1 MNLFEWTLKINGFPL
16 KEARAKLKSI
26 QAIPT
31 PAYPA
36 HLEGQKQELLQFH
49 FKHNPCYR
57 NLLGGSMPQ
66 DWSKVPI
73 MTKADL
79 QQPLAD
85 RLSDGYTKKNCYIN
99 KTSGS
104 SGHPFVF
111 AKDKFC
117 HALTWARVMGLYK
130 GLGIDMGRSLEA
142 RFYGIP
148 LEFPGKQKELL
159 KDSLS
164 ARVRFPIFDL
174 SDAVL
179 EGYLDRFKKRSFV
192 SINGYTSSILL
203 FAKYVHKKGVVLK
216 EVCPSL
222 SCVIVTSEMLFDMDR
237 ELMEQAFGVP
247 IINEYGASELGVI
260 AHSDESGLLVL
271 NTETLYV
278 EVVDDHGIPVTDGQ
292 EGRIVITGLYN
303 KAHPMIRYEIGDI
316 GVMGTTAEGRP
327 ALTQLLGRTNDVA
340 RLPNGKVIP
349 GLTFY
354 YVTKSII
361 EDGSDVR
368 EFTVEQLGPTH
379 FKVVYAAGSML
390 SEAMKE
396 KVIEALNRYVGN
408 NLMIDFEH
416 VRFIQ
421 RSKSGKLKQFIS
433 RI

>member
-1 MNLFEWTLKINGFPL
+1 MNLFEWTLKLNGFPL
-16 KEARAKLKSI
+16 KEARLKLKSI
-26 QAIPT
+26 QAVPEADET
-31 PAYPA
+31 EF
-36 HLEGQKQELLQFH
+36 LEAQKKELVQFH
-49 FKHNPCYR
+49 YKYNRCYR
-57 NLLGGSMPQ
+57 TLVGDALPTEWHQ
-66 DWSKVPI
+66 LPI

-79 QQPLAD
+79 QQPLAQ
-85 RLSDGYTKKNCYIN
+85 RLSEGYTKKNCYIN

-111 AKDKFC
+111 AKDKLC
-117 HALTWARVMGLYK
+117 HALTWARVMELYK
-130 GLGIDMGRSLEA
+130 GLGIYIGRSLEA

-159 KDSLS
+159 KDRLS

-174 SDAVL
+174 SDDVL
-179 EGYLDRFKKRSFV
+179 DGYLQRFKKRPFE

-203 FAKYVHKKGVVLK
+203 FAKYVLRQEVVLK
-216 EVCPSL
+216 KVCPSL
-222 SCVIVTSEMLFDMDR
+222 KCVIVTSEMLFDTDR
-237 ELMEQAFGVP
+237 QLMEQAFGVD

-260 AHSDESGLLVL
+260 AHSNKDGLLVL
-271 NTETLYV
+271 NTQTLYV
-278 EVVDDHGIPVTDGQ
+278 EVVDQMGMPVEDGT

-316 GVMGTTAEGRP
+316 GVMGKDDTGKP
-327 ALTQLLGRTNDVA
+327 ALTKLLGRTNDVA

-368 EFTVEQLGPTH
+368 EFTVEQLGATH
-379 FKVVYAAGSML
+379 FKVVYAAGSSL
-390 SEAMKE
+390 SDQMKS
-396 KVIEALNRYVGN
+396 KVLEALNRYVGN
-408 NLMIDFEH
+408 QLQIEFEQ
-416 VRFIQ
+416 VGQIQ

-433 RI
+433 KL